1 MKTRPHPGETSII
14 DIRPSV
20 AVIGA
25 GMAGVTAARLLSERG
40 YPVRIFDKGR
50 GIGGRMSTRREGD
63 CAFDH
68 GCQFFTVR
76 DDRFRSY
83 VEAWQDAGL
92 VSPWRHRIANCDR
105 GDITVLRD
113 DTVRYVGVPGMNAM
127 IKGMAEGLSIQL
139 ATRIVEINETDE
151 GWRLV
156 ADSGPVDDAFDM
168 VIVTAPAE
176 QSSDLLKAAPA
187 LQAKAASVRMQ
198 PCWAVMAMFEFEL
211 DAPFEAA
218 FVRNSPLVWVANG
231 GSKPGR
237 AAHEAWVLH
246 ASPAWSRAHLDDKP
260 DAVIAQLLRAF
271 YEALGIKDVDPSV
284 TLAHRWRYAAP
295 ENALDCGFLWDAELN
310 IGAAG
315 DWCLNA
321 RVENA
326 FLSGFLL
333 ADHIH
338 ASRPRAML

>member
-1 MKTRPHPGETSII
+1 MKIRAHPGETSLI

-25 GMAGVTAARLLSERG
+25 GMAGVTVARLLSERG

-63 CAFDH
+63 CSFDH

-83 VEAWQDAGL
+83 VESWRDAGL
-92 VSPWRHRIANCDR
+92 VSPWRHRIANCDK
-105 GDITVLRD
+105 GAITVLQD
-113 DTVRYVGVPGMNAM
+113 ETVRYVGVPGMNAM
-127 IKGMAEGLSIQL
+127 IKRMAEGLPVQL
-139 ATRIVEINETDE
+139 ATRIERIDETDE

-156 ADSGPVDDAFDM
+156 ADSGPLDDVFDI
-168 VIVTAPAE
+168 VIVTAPSE
-176 QSSDLLKAAPA
+176 QAADLLKPAPA

-218 FVRNSPLVWVANG
+218 FVRNSPLVWIANG

-246 ASPAWSRAHLDDKP
+246 ASPAWSRAHLEDKP
-260 DAVIAQLLRAF
+260 EAVIEQLLRAF
-271 YEALGIKDVDPSV
+271 YEAIGTKVVEPSV
-284 TLAHRWRYAAP
+284 ALAHRWRYAAP
-295 ENALDCGFLWDAELN
+295 ENALDVGFLWDDELN

-333 ADHIH
+333 ADRIL
-338 ASRPRAML
+338 AGRPRAAR

>member
-1 MKTRPHPGETSII
+1 MQSHPSETSLI
-14 DIRPSV
+14 DIRNSV

-25 GMAGVTAARLLSERG
+25 GIAGAIVARRLADRG
-40 YPVRIFDKGR
+40 HEVRVFDKGR
-50 GIGGRMSTRREGD
+50 GVGGRMSTRREGD

-83 VEAWQDAGL
+83 VEAWQDAGW
-92 VSPWRHRIANCDR
+92 VSPWRHRLAHCDR
-105 GDITVLRD
+105 GSITMARD
-113 DTVRYVGVPGMNAM
+113 ETVRFVGVPGMNAM
-127 IKGMAEGLSIQL
+127 IKGMLSDIPVHL
-139 ATRIVEINETDE
+139 ATRVRSIRE
-151 GWRLV
+151 GDAGWQLESDDGPIP
-156 ADSGPVDDAFDM
+156 DSFDW
-168 VIVTAPAE
+168 VIVTAPSAQAAE
-176 QSSDLLKAAPA
+176 LLAPSPR

-198 PCWAVMAMFEFEL
+198 PCWAVMAMFDFEM

-218 FVRNSPLVWVANG
+218 FVQNSPLVWIANG

-246 ASPAWSRAHLDDKP
+246 ASPGWSRSHLEEKP
-260 DAVIAQLLRAF
+260 ERVIAALLDAF
-271 YEALGIKDVDPSV
+271 YEALGTKPVAPSIA
-284 TLAHRWRYAAP
+284 LAHRWRYAAP
-295 ENALDCGFLWDAELN
+295 ENPLDIGFLWDEDLGL
-310 IGAAG
+310 GAAG

-333 ADHIH
+333 ADHLL
-338 ASRPRAML
+338 AGQSGAVQ